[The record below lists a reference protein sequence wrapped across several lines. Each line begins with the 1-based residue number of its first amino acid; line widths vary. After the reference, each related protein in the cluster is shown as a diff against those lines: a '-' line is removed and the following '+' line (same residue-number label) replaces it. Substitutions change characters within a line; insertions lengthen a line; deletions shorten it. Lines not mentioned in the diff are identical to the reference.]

1 MESRLYPRQNQVRN
15 IKFIVIRKAAR
26 ELLTLSENNQKR
38 IFEGDALMNRMHR
51 IGVLNESEKKLDYVL
66 GLTLKQFL
74 DRRLQTIVFNSR
86 HAKSIHEARCLIFQ
100 KKISIN
106 RLKKRQIV
114 NVPSY
119 IVCLC
124 F

>member
-1 MESRLYPRQNQVRN
+1 MESRLYPRQNQVWN
-15 IKFIVIRKAAR
+15 IVFKVIRKAAR
-26 ELLTLSENNQKR
+26 ELLTLSETNQKR
-38 IFEGDALMNRMHR
+38 IFEGEALMSRMHR

-119 IVCLC
+119 IVYLSI
-124 F
+124 

>member
-1 MESRLYPRQNQVRN
+1 MFKN
-15 IKFIVIRKAAR
+15 IRKAAR

-119 IVCLC
+119 IV
-124 F
+124 